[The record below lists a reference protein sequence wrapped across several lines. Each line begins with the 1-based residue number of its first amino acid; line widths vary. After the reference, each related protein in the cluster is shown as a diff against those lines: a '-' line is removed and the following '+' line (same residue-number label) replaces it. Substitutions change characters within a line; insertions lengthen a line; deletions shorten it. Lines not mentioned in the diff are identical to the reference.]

1 MLMWYLTWIKIILF
15 KKYEHVANNY
25 RARGN
30 HFFES
35 PKLPLTPSDGHA
47 YVCEP
52 KSLSIENPP
61 LKSQVSDGHAC
72 GNPNHK
78 ALKTH
83 HLKSATPIGGRVP
96 IEIKPATPICC

>member
-1 MLMWYLTWIKIILF
+1 MGTVFLK
-15 KKYEHVANNY
+15 VQNY
-25 RARGN
+25 
-30 HFFES
+30 
-35 PKLPLTPSDGHA
+35 PLTPSDGHA

-61 LKSQVSDGHAC
+61 LKSQVSDGNAY

>member
-1 MLMWYLTWIKIILF
+1 MWYLTWIKIILL
-15 KKYEHVANNY
+15 KKIWTQWQIIIGHVGTVFLKVQNY
-25 RARGN
+25 
-30 HFFES
+30 
-35 PKLPLTPSDGHA
+35 PLTPSDGHA

-61 LKSQVSDGHAC
+61 LKSQVSDGNAY

>member
-1 MLMWYLTWIKIILF
+1 MSV
-15 KKYEHVANNY
+15 KKWVMSDEIWVMND
-25 RARGN
+25 
-30 HFFES
+30 EWW
-35 PKLPLTPSDGHA
+35 KLSDYFLLA
-47 YVCEP
+47 
-52 KSLSIENPP
+52 KQALSIENPA
-61 LKSQVSDGHAC
+61 LKSQVSDGYGC